1 MGPTTAAL
9 LRFYQADQAFREA
22 SRKLDAATRDVRTQ
36 EARVTQ
42 LKAEHDATHHKAQG
56 AEARSKELEL
66 ELKAREDR
74 IELLRDRQTN
84 ATDDKAYRALIVE
97 INTHKADKGKLEEQ
111 GVAQLETLDGLKKA
125 VADLKARGEHEGAKL
140 ATMKAQVDDKVSALT
155 AEVEAL
161 RGPRDAAAAE
171 VTPAA
176 MTAFKRAGERYDG
189 EGMASIDRPDARE
202 VEYLCNGCNTYL
214 VANVYNRLMSSKDE
228 IVTCPSCGRILYVP
242 TELTPELALQKKGAA
257 PKPVK
262 VKKVKEPK
270 VPGEK
275 KPRAPR
281 VKKEKMAPGIVSVE
295 PGSVAAAIA
304 AGAGAATGR
313 GVKAVQPSAPSAPP
327 STRADGSVIVAG
339 DDDFVESPG
348 EPDSIDQPA
357 NAEQPASN

>member
-1 MGPTTAAL
+1 VGPTTAAL

-36 EARVTQ
+36 EARVAQ
-42 LKAEHDATHHKAQG
+42 LKTEHDDSHRKAVA
-56 AEARSKELEL
+56 AEARSKEIDL

-84 ATDDKAYRALIVE
+84 ATDDKAYKALIVE

-111 GVAQLETLDGLKKA
+111 GVAQLETLEGLKKT
-125 VADLKARGEHEGAKL
+125 VADLKARGENEGAKL
-140 ATMKAQVDDKVSALT
+140 ATMKSQVDDKVAALT
-155 AEVEAL
+155 AEVAAL

-176 MTAFKRAGERYDG
+176 MSAFKRAGERYDG
-189 EGMASIDRPDARE
+189 EGMASIERPDPRE

-228 IVTCPSCGRILYVP
+228 IVLCPSCGRILYVP
-242 TELTPELALQKKGAA
+242 TELTPEIALAKKGGTTTKPAKAA
-257 PKPVK
+257 KAP
-262 VKKVKEPK
+262 KEPK

-281 VKKEKMAPGIVSVE
+281 AKKEKAPAGPAPE

-304 AGAGAATGR
+304 AGAGAAGGR
-313 GVKAVQPSAPSAPP
+313 GVKAVAPSAPSAPP
-327 STRADGSVIVAG
+327 SIRADGSVIKAG
-339 DDDFVESPG
+339 DEDAV
-348 EPDSIDQPA
+348 EPDTIDQPA
-357 NAEQPASN
+357 AAEQPASN